1 MNRPKSSKP
10 RMSDSFLSYAHRYVW
25 PKSRFLSEI
34 ECQKQSA
41 EGRDPI
47 ALDRLVYQEQVGLPW
62 FLVGKIEEAA
72 TSSACPADLQKH
84 LWQYTL
90 KHLYPEEKEL
100 YKNAIALISASFER
114 EKM

>member
-1 MNRPKSSKP
+1 MNRTKSSKP

-34 ECQKQSA
+34 EHQKQNT
-41 EGRDPI
+41 EGSNPI
-47 ALDRLVYQEQVGLPW
+47 ALDRLLYQEQVGLPW

-100 YKNAIALISASFER
+100 YKNAIALISDSFDR